1 MQPRMRAH
9 SSLLAVALT
18 LLAAAC
24 AWEPPAPP
32 PAAPAAPTAAPAPTT
47 AASTAAGPALPAT
60 PQKPVIDTYFG
71 TQVTDSYRWLEDGK
85 DPQVQAWSDAENAY
99 ARAHLDAIASRQ
111 VLHDR
116 LHELM
121 AEPSPNYFGLTHRGG
136 RLFAM
141 ELLPPKQ
148 QPMLVV
154 MTPAADPAAARVVL
168 DPMAVDPSGATTID
182 WYWPSIDGKWVALS
196 LSQNGSEDGTLHV
209 YDVAT
214 GKETGEPIPRVCGGT
229 AGCSV
234 AWIAGAKGFF
244 YTRYPRAGERP
255 PEDMPFFQQVYFHA
269 MGKPVGQDTFAFGKD
284 LPRIAEIALR
294 PSDDGTLML
303 ADVANGDG
311 GEFAFWIARTTD
323 PKTWTKVAGFE
334 DGYVQGRF
342 GPDDRLYLLA
352 QKDAPRRH
360 VVRVDPRKPAAAPAE
375 VVPASEAVITDFV
388 ITRSKIF
395 TLDIAGGP
403 SQLRAFSRSAGAAAA
418 KLDQVIPTPPVS
430 TVDQVAR
437 LDGDEILFEDESY
450 LQPSAWYR
458 WAPGRAVTPT
468 ALKRTSKADFGDAE
482 VVRTTCTSK
491 DGTKVPMSIVRKKG
505 AKLDGSAP
513 ALLTGYGGYDIS
525 EQPWFRVQT
534 RAWLDLGGVYADA
547 SIRGGGDW
555 GEEWHTAGNLTRKQN
570 VFDDFYACAQELV
583 SEGYTRPE
591 KLAIEGGSNGGLLM
605 GAELTQHPEAFRAVV
620 SHVGI
625 YDMLRVELNPNG
637 AFNVTEFGTVKDPDQ
652 FKALFA
658 YSPYHHVVDGTKYP
672 AILMLTGAFDPRV
685 DPSHSRKMIARLQA
699 ASASGLPVLLRT
711 SAKTGH
717 GMGTPLDEHVDQEAD
732 VLGFLAEQLGVSL
745 P

>member
-1 MQPRMRAH
+1 MRAN
-9 SSLLAVALT
+9 SSNFAVALT
-18 LLAAAC
+18 FLAAAC
-24 AWEPPAPP
+24 ASEPPAPP
-32 PAAPAAPTAAPAPTT
+32 PSVPVAPTAAPAAT
-47 AASTAAGPALPAT
+47 ASATAEAGPALPAT

-71 TQVTDSYRWLEDGK
+71 TQVTDPYRWLEDAR
-85 DPQVQAWSDAENAY
+85 DPEVQAWSDAQNVY
-99 ARAHLDAIASRQ
+99 ARAHLDAIPSRQ
-111 VLHDR
+111 ALHGRLHD
-116 LHELM
+116 LM
-121 AEPSPNYFGLTHRGG
+121 SEPSPNYFGLTYRGG
-136 RLFAM
+136 KLLAL

-154 MTPAADPAAARVVL
+154 MTAAADPTAARVLL

-182 WYWPSIDGKWVALS
+182 WYWPSLDGKWVAVS

-214 GKETGEPIPRVCGGT
+214 GKESGEPIPRVCGGT
-229 AGCSV
+229 AGCTV
-234 AWIAGAKGFF
+234 AWTAGAKGFF

-255 PEDMPFFQQVYFHA
+255 PEDMPFYQQVYFHT
-269 MGKPVGQDTFAFGKD
+269 MGKPVADDTFAFGKD
-284 LPRIAEIALR
+284 LPRIAEIFLR

-303 ADVANGDG
+303 ADVQNGDG
-311 GEFAFWIARTTD
+311 GEYAFWWARTTD
-323 PKTWTKVAGFE
+323 PKTWTKIAGFE
-334 DGYVQGRF
+334 DGYVNGRF
-342 GPDDRLYLLA
+342 GPDDQLYLLA
-352 QKDAPRRH
+352 QKATPRRH
-360 VVRVDPRKPAAAPAE
+360 VVRVDLHKPAAAPVE
-375 VVPASEAVITDFV
+375 VVPPSEAVITDFS
-388 ITRSKIF
+388 ITKSKLF
-395 TLDIAGGP
+395 TLSTVGGP
-403 SQLRAFSRSAGAAAA
+403 SELRAFTRSAGGAA
-418 KLDQVIPTPPVS
+418 KLDRVIQTPVVS
-430 TVDQVAR
+430 TVDQVVR
-437 LDGDEILFEDESY
+437 LEGDEILFEDESY
-450 LQPSAWYR
+450 VQPSAWYR
-458 WAPGRAVTPT
+458 WAPGKDVMPT

-482 VVRTTCTSK
+482 VVRTTCTSR
-491 DGTKVPMSIVRKKG
+491 DGTKVPMTVVRKKG
-505 AKLDGSAP
+505 TKLDGSSP
-513 ALLTGYGGYDIS
+513 ALLTGYGGYDII
-525 EQPWFRVQT
+525 EQPWFGVQNRV
-534 RAWLDLGGVYADA
+534 WLDLGGVFADA
-547 SIRGGGDW
+547 NIRGGGDW
-555 GEEWHTAGNLTRKQN
+555 GEEWHRAGNLTHKQN

-583 SEGYTRPE
+583 SQGYTRPE

-605 GAELTQHPEAFRAVV
+605 GAAFTQHPDAFRAVV

-699 ASASGLPVLLRT
+699 ASNSGLPVLLRT

-732 VLGFLAEQLGVSL
+732 VFAFLAEQLGLSL